1 MLYNIQEQ
9 LKLFLLNTVDS
20 INKEELKKKIIS
32 SLNTK
37 KPLNIKIGFD
47 PTSSELHLG
56 HLILFNKL
64 KLLQKIGHHVT
75 CIIGDFTARIGDPS
89 GRNRT
94 RPLLTEKE
102 ININSLNYSKQ
113 ILKFL
118 NPKKTFILFN
128 SNWLL
133 NINLLKIIKIT
144 SMFSLAQMLERN
156 DFFNRFKSNLSISMH
171 EFIYPILQ
179 GYDSLKINA
188 DIEIGGTDQLFNLL
202 IGRNIMKKFN
212 MTPQCILTLPIIE
225 GTDAKEING
234 VILGS
239 KMSKTF
245 NNYISLSESSF
256 SQFSKIMSICDKLMW
271 KYYKLLLDYSDKD
284 IDKLKNNK
292 NLKLIKEKLA
302 FSIVEKLHNS
312 LIAHNAR
319 TKFNNIFISKNFV
332 NYPDDTPIVT
342 ISTNSSVNFFMILLN
357 NNIIKSIGEGKRLL
371 KQGGIYVNGIK
382 LNNINYNIPIISK
395 NMYIIKIGKR
405 RWIKIKIL

>member
-9 LKLFLLNTVDS
+9 LELFSLNTINL
-20 INKEELKKKIIS
+20 INKKELKKKIINS
-32 SLNTK
+32 IKTN

-47 PTSSELHLG
+47 PTTSELHLG

-64 KLLQKIGHHVT
+64 ILLQKIGHNVT

-89 GRNRT
+89 GRNKT

-118 NPKKTFILFN
+118 DPKKTFILFN

-144 SMFSLAQMLERN
+144 SMFSLTQMLERN
-156 DFFNRFKSNLSISMH
+156 DFINRFKSNLSISMH

-212 MTPQCILTLPIIE
+212 MSPQCILTLPIIE
-225 GTDAKEING
+225 GIDAKEVNG
-234 VILGS
+234 LLIGN

-256 SQFSKIMSICDKLMW
+256 NQFSKIMSICDKLMW
-271 KYYKLLLDYSDKD
+271 KYYKLLLNYST
-284 IDKLKNNK
+284 KNIN
-292 NLKLIKEKLA
+292 NLKKNINLKSVKEELA
-302 FSIVEKLHNS
+302 FNIVKKLNGIILAS
-312 LIAHNAR
+312 QA
-319 TKFNNIFISKNFV
+319 KEEFNNVFTKKNFT
-332 NYPDDTPIVT
+332 NYPKQTPVIY
-342 ISTNSSVNFFMILLN
+342 ISNNSFINFFTILLN
-357 NNIIKSIGEGKRLL
+357 NNIIKSIGEGKRLI
-371 KQGGIYVNGIK
+371 KQGGIHINGNR
-382 LNNINYNIPIISK
+382 LNNINYSIPIISK
-395 NMYIIKIGKR
+395 KKYIIKIGKK
-405 RWIKIKIL
+405 RWIIIKIL